1 MGTAMKPTRHKVYC
15 HAARKYKLLFG
26 TRQKAENCVRF
37 NAQGLQLKPYYCET
51 CMGWHLT
58 SQNRKRNN
66 RWYIDTIVGAM
77 YRDKEN
83 KKTYNQIKERSKL

>member
-15 HAARKYKLLFG
+15 HAARKLKLLFESKS
-26 TRQKAENCVRF
+26 KAENCVKF
-37 NAQGLQLKPYYCET
+37 NGNGLPLKPYYCET

-77 YRDKEN
+77 YRDKDN
-83 KKTYNQIKERSKL
+83 KKKMGEGK